1 MSFSDAIGQ
10 VDQIVQWEQQLA
22 SPAAL
27 TQPSGTA
34 ATGTTANTGSS
45 DSASSSSFS
54 DALAQAQ
61 SQEGTSALSVLDS
74 ADAGTDPSS
83 DSSDSTDSSSLLS
96 GGDSQLLS
104 ALQSASNSTSADGT
118 VASGTDSASSSA
130 LISELESALGSAGSD
145 DTDDTGATTDGTDS
159 SSELTALVQALENS
173 SATGSTAS
181 AGLDTTSATFGSAAT
196 SAADPR
202 VESMIQEANSLIGKP
217 YVWGGGHNNFGPQS
231 GYDCS
236 GFVSAVLHA
245 GGYLTSPQDTET
257 LPSAAGMESGP
268 GQYVTVYDRTTPDQ
282 EGHVIIEI
290 DGQFYESGGQ
300 SGSWGGGGGV
310 EKIATPSASYLA
322 TFNTILHPE
331 GL

>member
-22 SPAAL
+22 NPSAL
-27 TQPSGTA
+27 TQSSGTA
-34 ATGTTANTGSS
+34 ATGTTSNTGSS
-45 DSASSSSFS
+45 DASNSSSFS

-61 SQEGTSALSVLDS
+61 SQ
-74 ADAGTDPSS
+74 DPST
-83 DSSDSTDSSSLLS
+83 DSSSGTDSSSLLS

-104 ALQSASNSTSADGT
+104 ALQSAS
-118 VASGTDSASSSA
+118 
-130 LISELESALGSAGSD
+130 
-145 DTDDTGATTDGTDS
+145 
-159 SSELTALVQALENS
+159 
-173 SATGSTAS
+173 TGSTAS
-181 AGLDTTSATFGSAAT
+181 SGSSTGSTDSSALVSALESALSSGSGATAASASTIGSTNSSGELTAILQALGNSSAATSTTAAT
-196 SAADPR
+196 SAASGTFGSSATSADDPR
-202 VESMIQEANSLIGKP
+202 IASMTQEANSLVGKP

-257 LPSAAGMESGP
+257 LPTAAGMASGP
-268 GQYVTVYDRTTPDQ
+268 GQYVTVYDRTTPGQ
-282 EGHVIIEI
+282 EGHVIMEI
-290 DGQFYESGGQ
+290 NGQFYESGGQ